1 MHEEFDVPN
10 NRGLSSLLLGDIT
23 LPEGVQRVEGL
34 DLLTSGPKPPN
45 PSEMLGSPRMKALL
59 VEVKPDY
66 DFILLDTPPLLPV
79 TDGAVVARQGAGVLI
94 VADTGRVRSRQL
106 TNALKNLATVDAHV
120 LGIVLN

>member
-1 MHEEFDVPN
+1 MPN